1 MFRTSMVR
9 YGVVVLLLG
18 LSLGSASLFAASTRA
33 SHNLLIQVIDD
44 EPGRW
49 KGALITAR
57 NLKKNMGRD
66 NLNIEIV
73 VHGGGINMIL
83 KNTEV
88 ASLLDEVQTE
98 GVVLAACGATMNRLK
113 VSSADLYKGINVVP
127 FGAKEIMEKQEAGWS
142 YLRM

>member
-1 MFRTSMVR
+1 MVR
-9 YGVVVLLLG
+9 YGLIVLV

-33 SHNLLIQVIDD
+33 SHNLLIQVIDN

-57 NLKKNMGRD
+57 NLKKNMGRE

-83 KNTEV
+83 KDTEV
-88 ASLLDEVQTE
+88 AGLLDEVQTE
-98 GVVLAACGATMNRLK
+98 GVALAACGATMKRLK
-113 VSSADLYKGINVVP
+113 VSAADLYKGINVVP